1 MILGKIL
8 WLSPQSLA
16 GRNPIDVWGDYI
28 RKRGNWELVSEWDD
42 DVDIIFF
49 GSDSVLDD
57 DLLSKDVLKI
67 CYFWDVLPWRMLDPE
82 FRTWFSNQ
90 VERMKKC
97 DLILTPSTTILY
109 QALTLGL
116 NAIVC
121 TPGIDSEL
129 INLINAGEKKYQIC
143 SVSRITPH
151 KQHDWVI
158 KTASLL
164 NPRPKVVIVGSG
176 DSQPLLKLADDLGV
190 ECVITPMSDEDKIK
204 TIKESL
210 CLVSS
215 SMWEGFG
222 MAPIE
227 GMYCG
232 TPVFVIDTPIHRE
245 ILKEFVIYFT
255 NPIELAQKIAYLLN
269 NKMLGEEIG
278 RRGGEY
284 VKQNLTFEKAT
295 DRLESV
301 FNNMIKRSWRKKLSK
316 DTWKEIYDREAKRN
330 ITYHSYRFNPRWE
343 RYWEPRY
350 FLKLFEEYGIK
361 EVIDVGSGAVHP
373 VIFAL
378 DGYKVKAVDISEEVI
393 KQGKE
398 LADREGVS
406 DKIEWIHGS
415 VEELPFEDNGA
426 ECVVM
431 SQLLEHLPEPE
442 RAVAE
447 GLRILKP
454 GGIFI
459 IGVPLGM
466 HHYDPL
472 HLHVFEIE
480 DMKRIGERFKDI
492 CDIVRLET
500 IAEPGCEPSVIVMV
514 LRRK

>member
-1 MILGKIL
+1 MLGKIL

-57 DLLSKDVLKI
+57 DLLSKNVLKI
-67 CYFWDVLPWRMLDPE
+67 CYFWDVMPWRMLDSA
-82 FRTWFSNQ
+82 FSKWMMNQ
-90 VERMKKC
+90 VNKMKKC
-97 DLILTPSTTILY
+97 NLILTPSYTSLY
-109 QALTLGL
+109 QAQLLGL
-116 NAIVC
+116 NAMVC
-121 TPGIDSEL
+121 TPGIDSKL
-129 INLINAGEKKYQIC
+129 IDQVPMEQDKIYRLC
-143 SVSRITPH
+143 SCSRIVPH
-151 KQHDWVI
+151 KQHEWVI
-158 KTASLL
+158 YAASMLNPKPEVVIIGAGDGINLL
-164 NPRPKVVIVGSG
+164 NLSEK
-176 DSQPLLKLADDLGV
+176 LGV
-190 ECVITPMSDEDKIK
+190 NCAVATLKDEDKIRV
-204 TIKESL
+204 IKESEFFI
-210 CLVSS
+210 SA

-222 MAPIE
+222 MPPIE
-227 GMYCG
+227 AMYCQ
-232 TPVFVIDTPIHRE
+232 TLTLAFDIPIFRE
-245 ILKEFVIYFT
+245 MLKEYAFYFISPADLARKIVELKT
-255 NPIELAQKIAYLLN
+255 NQKLVEAIIE
-269 NKMLGEEIG
+269 
-278 RRGGEY
+278 RGYEY
-284 VKQNLTFEKAT
+284 VKNYLTFERAT
-295 DRLESV
+295 DRIEQV
-301 FNNMIKRSWRKKLSK
+301 FNNLIKQSWRKKLSK

-350 FLKLFEEYGIK
+350 FLKLFKEYGIK
-361 EVIDVGSGAVHP
+361 EVVDVGSGAVHP

-398 LADREGVS
+398 LAEREGVR
-406 DKIEWIHGS
+406 DKIEWVHGS
-415 VEELPFEDNGA
+415 VEELPFEDNSA
-426 ECVVM
+426 ECIVM

-480 DMKRIGERFKDI
+480 DMKRIGERFEDI
-492 CDIVRLET
+492 CDITRLET
-500 IAEPGCEPSVIVMV
+500 IAEPGCESSVILMV
-514 LRRK
+514 LWRK